1 MIIKLIAASL
11 PIALAIGAAIGY
23 RISESE
29 RESITQKLNREGAV
43 NAAPMPVKKL
53 DRTELERRFIA
64 CIGRNVRLTAYSDA
78 DLNND
83 LSDCERQKKN

>member
-43 NAAPMPVKKL
+43 VAAQIPVKKL

-64 CIGRNVRLTAYSDA
+64 CIGRNVRLSAYTDS

-83 LSDCERQKKN
+83 LSDCERQKNK

>member
-1 MIIKLIAASL
+1 MLIKLVAAAL
-11 PIALAIGAAIGY
+11 PLCLAIGAAIGY

-29 RESITQKLNREGAV
+29 HESITQKLNRDSAV
-43 NAAPMPVKKL
+43 VAAQMPVKKL

-64 CIGRNVRLTAYSDA
+64 CIGRNVRLAAYTDA

>member
-1 MIIKLIAASL
+1 MIIKLLFASL
-11 PIALAIGAAIGY
+11 PLCLAIGSAIGY
-23 RISESE
+23 RISEGE
-29 RESITQKLNREGAV
+29 HQSIAQKMNKDGAV

-64 CIGRNVRLTAYSDA
+64 CIGRNVRLSAYTDS

-83 LSDCERQKKN
+83 LSDCERQKNK